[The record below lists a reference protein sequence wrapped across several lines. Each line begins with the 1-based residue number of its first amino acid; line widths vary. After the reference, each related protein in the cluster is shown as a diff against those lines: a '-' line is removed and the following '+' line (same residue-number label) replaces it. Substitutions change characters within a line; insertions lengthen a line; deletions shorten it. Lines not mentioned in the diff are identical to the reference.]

1 MVSCGVCGEELI
13 VPCGP
18 PDSAIFLAGEHPGE
32 REIETGIPFKG
43 QAGDILRSEIFR
55 FNAFKY
61 ADCRTGNLWLHKK
74 VKTCDLTWHVEQ
86 FLDELRK
93 HKVALLMGSEF
104 GKGVLYEGSVNDRVG
119 LTIDIAGVRCV
130 IAPHPASIAK
140 AGGSVGEFRFALRTL
155 SKLIL
160 DEEDVE

>member
-1 MVSCGVCGEELI
+1 MCGETLI
-13 VPCGP
+13 VPIGP
-18 PDSAIFLAGEHPGE
+18 ESASILLAGEYPGKD
-32 REIETGIPFKG
+32 EIATGIPFKG
-43 QAGDILRSEIFR
+43 QTGDILRSEIFR

-61 ADCRTGNLWLHKK
+61 ADCRVGNLWLHKK
-74 VKTCDLTWHVEQ
+74 TKTCDLTWHVEQ

-119 LTIDIAGVRCV
+119 LTTDIVGVRCV
-130 IAPHPASIAK
+130 IAPQPASIAK

-160 DEEDVE
+160 GEEDVDE

>member
-1 MVSCGVCGEELI
+1 MTCPVCGEALI
-13 VPCGP
+13 TPIGP
-18 PDSAIFLAGEHPGE
+18 EQAAIFLAGEYPGVE
-32 REIETGIPFKG
+32 EIATGIPFKG
-43 QAGDILRSEIFR
+43 GTGDVLRSEIFR

-61 ADCRTGNLWLHKK
+61 RDCRIGNLWLHKK
-74 VKTCDLTWHVEQ
+74 TKTCDLTWHVEQ

-130 IAPHPASIAK
+130 IAPQPASIVK

-160 DEEDVE
+160 DEEDE